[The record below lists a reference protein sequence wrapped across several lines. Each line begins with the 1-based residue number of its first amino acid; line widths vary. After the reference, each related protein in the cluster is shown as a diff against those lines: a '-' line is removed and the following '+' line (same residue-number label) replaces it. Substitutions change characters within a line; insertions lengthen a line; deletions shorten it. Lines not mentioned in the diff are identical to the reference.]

1 MIYLTKRGEHI
12 MKKNLLGL
20 DVLRGLGIFV
30 LLVMHTAF
38 YYFSGLFELDLNNPP
53 LIVTLIGLMLMFAGV
68 FAMISGL
75 VHTYQ
80 HYRKIDEQH
89 ISFSTAL
96 KHNLKSGLFV
106 LIIAYLYFI
115 FTGPGLTHMSEQF
128 MSNSIFVEFL
138 SSGKI
143 INTTLERVLYVDSL
157 VMIGLNILL
166 LGILFRLHTR
176 FFKKITPNFYLIAA
190 LLFFVFS
197 LIRIPLYEVY
207 LNALDSENWV
217 VVLSLNFLVNKNNPV
232 FPYLSFA
239 LFGAWIAT
247 LLRTVSFKQLVKQVL
262 PLGLF
267 LFIAG
272 VALYILLPDT
282 MLQRSIDPVWFALM
296 MAQNGLFMLLILLA
310 LKIYDFGKTKE
321 LNILSRFLKR
331 FGVAGLSIFFIESMV
346 SAAVYS
352 LIRLV
357 YPSVSL
363 DIPGS
368 LLFGFTLAVIWGF
381 LLILWEKHGY
391 KYGVEYFYTQYLKA
405 TGGSHKASKLE
416 EHK

>member
-1 MIYLTKRGEHI
+1 
-12 MKKNLLGL
+12 MKKNFIGL

-38 YYFSGLFELDLNNPP
+38 YYFNGLFELDLDNPP

-68 FAMISGL
+68 FSMISGL

-80 HYRKIDEQH
+80 HFRKIEEH
-89 ISFSTAL
+89 KMSFPLAL

-115 FTGPGLTHMSEQF
+115 FTGPGVVNMSTQF

-166 LGILFRLHTR
+166 LGVFYRLHKH
-176 FFKKITPNFYLIAA
+176 FFKKITPNFYLISA
-190 LLFFVFS
+190 LLFFVVS

-207 LNALDSENWV
+207 LNALESENWV
-217 VVLSLNFLVNKNNPV
+217 IVLSLNFLVNKNNPV

-239 LFGAWIAT
+239 LFGAWIAA
-247 LLRTVSFKQLVKQVL
+247 LLRTVDFKRLVKQVF
-262 PLGLF
+262 PVGLF
-267 LFIAG
+267 LFITG
-272 VALYILLPDT
+272 VILYILLPDT

-296 MAQNGLFMLLILLA
+296 MAQNGLFMLFILLA
-310 LKIYDFGKTKE
+310 LKVYDFGKTKE
-321 LNILSRFLKR
+321 LNVLSRFIKR

-346 SAAVYS
+346 SASVYS
-352 LIRLV
+352 LLRFV
-357 YPSVSL
+357 FPSISL

-368 LLFGFTLAVIWGF
+368 LLFGLTLAILWGF
-381 LLILWEKHGY
+381 LLIVWEKSGY
-391 KYGVEYFYTQYLKA
+391 KYGVEYFYTQFLKSSGGSLKA
-405 TGGSHKASKLE
+405 AKLS
-416 EHK
+416 EHKQ